1 MDKLSFMIYIKG
13 VGGVDWFLWA
23 GPAIFRY
30 DKSMGVN

>member
-1 MDKLSFMIYIKG
+1 MDNISFMIYIK
-13 VGGVDWFLWA
+13 GVDWFLWA